1 MSSIKLS
8 LLILTVLSVIFSIN
22 TQTVHKRFEYKY
34 SFKPPYLAQKD
45 GTVPFWEYGGNAIAS
60 GESVRLAPSLRSQK
74 GAIWTKQPI
83 NFDWWEVDVMFKVT
97 GRGRIGADGLAFWY
111 TTQRGDYNGDV
122 FGSSD
127 RWNGLAIMFDSF
139 DNDNKHNN
147 PYIMAVVND
156 GTKNFDHKSDGST
169 QLLSG
174 CLRDFRNKP
183 FPTRARIEYYLNT
196 LTAFW
201 YTTQRGDYNGDVFGS
216 SDRWNGLA
224 IMFDSFDNDNK
235 HNNPYIM
242 AVVNDGTKN
251 FDHKSDGSTQ
261 LLSGCLRDFRNKPFP
276 TRARIEYYLNTLTV
290 YFHNGMTNN
299 ELDYELCFR
308 AENVALPRGGYFGL
322 SAATGGLADDH
333 DVIHLL
339 TTSLHSTQQQGGQQ
353 ISNDEQQKLSQEY
366 QEYQKKLEQQ
376 KTDYRKEHPDEVRD
390 KDGEFDDWFESDGQ
404 RELRQ
409 IFQGQGQ
416 IHDILRD
423 LNKKVDE
430 VIGKQMNSLSM
441 LTAVYSQS
449 QGQPIQPGQAPMQM
463 PSLPIGRQDW
473 DALVANNQLMI
484 NTIAELKGFIID
496 VSRKSDSLLAMGGA
510 GAGAGGAAGGAAI
523 NPQFLNEMRDNV
535 NQVKQA
541 VNGVAQRLTQ
551 APQMAAQSAC
561 PEVSCVGTTTLLLVV
576 AAQLTL
582 MFLYTLYKERK
593 EAQAK
598 KFF

>member
-1 MSSIKLS
+1 MSLASLKL
-8 LLILTVLSVIFSIN
+8 LLCTVLCVLVTTN
-22 TQTVHKRFEYKY
+22 TQTIHKRFEYKY

-45 GTVPFWEYGGNAIAS
+45 GSVPFWEYGGNAIAS

-83 NFDWWEVDVMFKVT
+83 NFDWWEVDIMFKVT

-127 RWNGLAIMFDSF
+127 RWNGLAIIFDSF

-147 PYIMAVVND
+147 PYIMAVLND
-156 GTKNFDHKSDGST
+156 GTRNFDHKSDGST

-183 FPTRARIEYYLNT
+183 FPTRAK
-196 LTAFW
+196 
-201 YTTQRGDYNGDVFGS
+201 V
-216 SDRWNGLA
+216 
-224 IMFDSFDNDNK
+224 
-235 HNNPYIM
+235 
-242 AVVNDGTKN
+242 
-251 FDHKSDGSTQ
+251 
-261 LLSGCLRDFRNKPFP
+261 
-276 TRARIEYYLNTLTV
+276 EYYLNTLTV
-290 YFHNGMTNN
+290 YFHNGLTNN
-299 ELDYELCFR
+299 EVDYELCFR

-339 TTSLHSTQQQGGQQ
+339 TTSLHSTQQSSGQQ
-353 ISNDEQQKLSQEY
+353 MSNDEQQKLSQEY
-366 QEYQKKLEQQ
+366 AEYQKKLDQQ
-376 KTDYRKEHPDEVRD
+376 IKDYRKEHPDEVRD

-409 IFQGQGQ
+409 IFQGLGVIQ
-416 IHDILRD
+416 DVMRD
-423 LNKKVDE
+423 LHKKVDE
-430 VIGKQMNSLSM
+430 VIGKQTNSMSLLS
-441 LTAVYSQS
+441 AVYSQS
-449 QGQPIQPGQAPMQM
+449 QGQQPLQPGQAPVQM

-473 DALVANNQLMI
+473 DTLVANNQIMI
-484 NTIAELKGFIID
+484 NTIAELKGFIIE
-496 VSRKSDSLLAMGGA
+496 VSRKSDAMLSGGGQGGGGA
-510 GAGAGGAAGGAAI
+510 
-523 NPQFLNEMRDNV
+523 PSQQLVTEMRDNLHSL
-535 NQVKQA
+535 KQSVA
-541 VNGVAQRLTQ
+541 GVAQRLST
-551 APQMAAQSAC
+551 PQVVAQPIC
-561 PEVSCVGTTTLLLVV
+561 PAVSCASTTMLLLVV
-576 AAQLTL
+576 AAQLAV